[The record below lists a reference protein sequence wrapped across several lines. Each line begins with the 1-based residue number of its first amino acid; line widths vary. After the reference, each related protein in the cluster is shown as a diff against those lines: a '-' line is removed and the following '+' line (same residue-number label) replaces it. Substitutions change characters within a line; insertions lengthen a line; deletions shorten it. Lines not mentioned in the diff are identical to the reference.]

1 MIPSHY
7 HYSYSHKM
15 PYSKIEAMGNMTT
28 GWQMHKITRA
38 THLSKPHITGSEVC
52 EREKL
57 KAGCLLQRSSLS
69 ASKICNCNQSSD
81 ARAGFCAV
89 LFNFYPHTHTHIT
102 CQTQKQALQE
112 NKSKISKSYERSFF
126 FYGIFPLK
134 VRKAIPFNT
143 TKYTS
148 CLAYQFSI
156 FSQCV
161 FQSCTMKMSLNVMN
175 PTIQK
180 PILWNLT
187 LCDLGCGCSGFTE
200 IVIFEANIF

>member
-1 MIPSHY
+1 MFPSQY

-15 PYSKIEAMGNMTT
+15 SYSKIEAMRNMTT
-28 GWQMHKITRA
+28 GWHVHKITRA

-52 EREKL
+52 ERGKL
-57 KAGCLLQRSSLS
+57 KAGCLLQGSSLS

-89 LFNFYPHTHTHIT
+89 LFNFCPHTHTHIT
-102 CQTQKQALQE
+102 WQTPKQAPQE

-126 FYGIFPLK
+126 FYGIIPLK
-134 VRKAIPFNT
+134 VRKATPFNT

-161 FQSCTMKMSLNVMN
+161 FQSCTLKISLNVMN

-187 LCDLGCGCSGFTE
+187 LCDLGCGCSGSTG
-200 IVIFEANIF
+200 IVIFEANI

>member
-1 MIPSHY
+1 
-7 HYSYSHKM
+7 
-15 PYSKIEAMGNMTT
+15 
-28 GWQMHKITRA
+28 MHKITRA
-38 THLSKPHITGSEVC
+38 THLPKPHITGSEVC

-57 KAGCLLQRSSLS
+57 KAGRVFQGSSLS
-69 ASKICNCNQSSD
+69 ASKICNCNQSPD

-89 LFNFYPHTHTHIT
+89 LFNFCPHSHTHTHTHTSPAKHQNRLHRKIR
-102 CQTQKQALQE
+102 A
-112 NKSKISKSYERSFF
+112 KSASLMKDPS
-126 FYGIFPLK
+126 FYGIIPLK

-143 TKYTS
+143 TKYTL

-156 FSQCV
+156 FSQFV

-187 LCDLGCGCSGFTE
+187 LCDRGCGCSGSTG
-200 IVIFEANIF
+200 IVIFEVNIF

>member
-1 MIPSHY
+1 M
-7 HYSYSHKM
+7 
-15 PYSKIEAMGNMTT
+15 
-28 GWQMHKITRA
+28 
-38 THLSKPHITGSEVC
+38 
-52 EREKL
+52 REKNSRL
-57 KAGCLLQRSSLS
+57 A
-69 ASKICNCNQSSD
+69 A
-81 ARAGFCAV
+81 FCKDRHFPHPRFAIATNLRMHALDFV
-89 LFNFYPHTHTHIT
+89 QFFLISTHTHTHIT
-102 CQTQKQALQE
+102 CQTPKQAPQE

-126 FYGIFPLK
+126 FYGIIPLK

-143 TKYTS
+143 TKYTL

-200 IVIFEANIF
+200 IVIFEANIFKVNSTLT

>member
-1 MIPSHY
+1 MLQICVLWLPIENCVMIPSHY

-89 LFNFYPHTHTHIT
+89 LFNFCPHTHTSPAKHQNRLHRKIR
-102 CQTQKQALQE
+102 A
-112 NKSKISKSYERSFF
+112 KSASLTKDPFSFR
-126 FYGIFPLK
+126 GLFP
-134 VRKAIPFNT
+134 
-143 TKYTS
+143 
-148 CLAYQFSI
+148 
-156 FSQCV
+156 
-161 FQSCTMKMSLNVMN
+161 
-175 PTIQK
+175 
-180 PILWNLT
+180 
-187 LCDLGCGCSGFTE
+187 
-200 IVIFEANIF
+200 